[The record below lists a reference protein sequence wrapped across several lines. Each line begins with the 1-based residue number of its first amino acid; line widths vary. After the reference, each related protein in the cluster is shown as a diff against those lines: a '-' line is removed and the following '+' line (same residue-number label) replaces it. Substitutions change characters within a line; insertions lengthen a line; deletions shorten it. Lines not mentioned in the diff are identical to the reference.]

1 MSALDGRVFLITGAG
16 TGLGKELA
24 LQLAEK
30 GAKLVLCGRRK
41 SKLSELQDE
50 LQAYSGNILALSAD
64 VSQEQD
70 VKNLVHESISRFG
83 RIDVLINNA
92 AVFANTSVADS
103 SLEEWNYQ
111 IGINLT
117 GTFLMSREVI
127 PQMRKQKSGQIINFT
142 SGLAKTGADGF
153 GAYSASKA
161 AIETLTY
168 SIDEEEQRN
177 GIQALVI
184 NPGIMKTNMQST
196 GVDPAGVAEQ
206 LVSFLEKPAKSSGKV
221 LQLEDL
227 TVEYQI

>member
-1 MSALDGRVFLITGAG
+1 MSALNGRVILITGAG
-16 TGLGKELA
+16 TGLGRELA

-30 GAKLVLCGRRK
+30 GAKLILCGRRK
-41 SKLSELQDE
+41 SKLSELQEE
-50 LQAYSGNILALSAD
+50 LEAYNENILALPAD

-70 VKNLVHESISRFG
+70 VKSLVRESVSRFG
-83 RIDVLINNA
+83 RIDMLINNA
-92 AVFANTSVADS
+92 AVFANTSVAES

-168 SIDEEEQRN
+168 SIEEEEQRN
-177 GIQALVI
+177 GISALVI

-196 GVDPAGVAEQ
+196 GVDPAVVAAQ
-206 LVSFLEKPAKSSGKV
+206 LVSFLEKPFSSSSKV

-227 TVEYQI
+227 SVQYQS